1 MKKII
6 FMGTP
11 DFAVPPLEVLN
22 ENFEISLVVSQK
34 DKLRNRKKLL
44 PTPVKQKA
52 LELGLEVI
60 TPDSVKSDEFFEIVK
75 KINPDFIVVVAFGQ
89 IIDKRLIDF
98 MGGKILNIHA
108 SILPELRGS
117 APINW
122 AIVNGLE
129 KTGVSIMSIDVG
141 LDTGD
146 VLDILE
152 TEISN
157 EDNLETLYERL
168 SKMGSTLIVET
179 MNDFENKYK
188 NRIKQGD
195 NFSYAPMI
203 VKEMGKLNFNDTS
216 RNIFNK
222 IRGFYNWPSTF
233 CKYMGEN
240 IKVHRAEIGTE
251 SPDIEVGTIFKTSKD
266 AIFVKTVDGSIK
278 LLEIQFAGKKRV
290 LVKDYLRGNS
300 IKVGEILS

>member
-146 VLDILE
+146 VLDIEE
-152 TEISN
+152 TEISDL
-157 EDNLETLYERL
+157 DNAETLYERL

-188 NRIKQGD
+188 NRIKQGV

-203 VKEMGKLNFNDTS
+203 KKEMGKLNFNDTS

-233 CKYMGEN
+233 CEYMGEN

-251 SPDIEVGTIFKTSKD
+251 SPNVKVGTIFKTSKD
-266 AIFVKTVDGSIK
+266 AIFVKTLDGSIK